1 MIDLVIPVYKPGDEF
16 LQLLAKINN
25 QSYPVGKIILMN
37 TEEQYWKEFVIKHK
51 EIENFDKLEVHHL
64 TRREFDHGNTRNQGI
79 SYSDAEYILLMTQD
93 AVPENEFLVES
104 LLKGFD
110 NPKVAVAYGRQLPR
124 EDCRE
129 AEKFT
134 RSFNYPAESKVKS
147 KADIETMGIKAF
159 FCSNVCAMYKR
170 EFFDL
175 LGGFTK
181 KTIFNEDMIFAGNA
195 IKADYMIAYVAEARV
210 VHSHNYGNMEQFHRN
225 FDLGVSQ
232 KEHPEVF
239 AGIKS
244 ESEGIKL
251 VKKTAAHLWKSKRK
265 LQIIPMVIQS
275 GFKFAGYRLGKNY
288 TKLSK
293 GFVIKCSMNKSY
305 WQ

>member
-1 MIDLVIPVYKPGDEF
+1 MIDLVIPVYKPGEEF
-16 LQLLAKINN
+16 VQLLSKING
-25 QSYPVGKIILMN
+25 QSYPIRKIILMN
-37 TEEQYWKEFVIKHK
+37 TEEKYWEEFAHKHK
-51 EIENFDKLEVHHL
+51 ELEAYENLEIHHISKAQ
-64 TRREFDHGNTRNQGI
+64 FDHGNTRNQGI

-93 AVPENEFLVES
+93 ALPENEFLVER
-104 LLKGFD
+104 LQNAFE
-110 NPKVAVAYGRQLPR
+110 NPKVAVAYARQLPR
-124 EDCRE
+124 EECRE

-134 RSFNYPAESKVKS
+134 RSFNYPKDSKLKS

-170 EFFDL
+170 DVFDK

-181 KTIFNEDMIFAGNA
+181 RTIFNEDMIFAGNA
-195 IKADYMIAYVAEARV
+195 IKADYLIAYVAEARV
-210 VHSHNYGNMEQFHRN
+210 IHSHNYGNMEQFHRN

-239 AGIKS
+239 DGIKS
-244 ESEGIKL
+244 ESEGIRL
-251 VKKTAAHLWKSKRK
+251 VKKTAAHLWKNKGK
-265 LQIIPMVIQS
+265 LQIVPMIVQS
-275 GFKFAGYRLGKNY
+275 GFKFLGYRLGKNY

-293 GFVIKCSMNKSY
+293 SFVIKCSMNKSY

>member
-1 MIDLVIPVYKPGDEF
+1 MIDLVIPVYKPGVEF
-16 LQLLAKINN
+16 VQLLSKINS
-25 QSYPVGKIILMN
+25 QSYPVRKIILMN
-37 TEEQYWKEFVIKHK
+37 TEEKYWEEFAIEHK
-51 EIENFDKLEVHHL
+51 EIRDFKNLEVHHL
-64 TRREFDHGNTRNQGI
+64 SKTEFDHGNTRNQGI

-93 AVPENEFLVES
+93 ALPENEFLVER
-104 LLKGFD
+104 LYNAFE

-124 EDCRE
+124 EECLE

-134 RSFNYPAESKVKS
+134 RSFNYPEESKLKS
-147 KADIETMGIKAF
+147 KDDIETIGIKAF

-170 EFFDL
+170 EVFDK

-181 KTIFNEDMIFAGNA
+181 RTIFNEDMIFAGNA
-195 IKADYMIAYVAEARV
+195 IKENYLIAYVAEARV
-210 VHSHNYGNMEQFHRN
+210 IHSHNYGNMEQFHRN

-239 AGIKS
+239 DGIKS
-244 ESEGIKL
+244 ESEGIRL
-251 VKKTAAHLWKSKRK
+251 VKKTVAHLWKNKRK
-265 LQIIPMVIQS
+265 LQIFPMIVQS
-275 GFKFAGYRLGKNY
+275 GFKFIGYRLGKNY

-293 GFVIKCSMNKSY
+293 NFVIKCSMNKSY

>member
-1 MIDLVIPVYKPGDEF
+1 MIDLVIPVCKPGDEF

-210 VHSHNYGNMEQFHRN
+210 VHSHNYGNMEQLHRN

-275 GFKFAGYRLGKNY
+275 GFKFVGYRLGKNY

-293 GFVIKCSMNKSY
+293 SFVIKCSMNKSY

>member
-110 NPKVAVAYGRQLPR
+110 NSKVAVAYGRQLPR

-147 KADIETMGIKAF
+147 KTDIETMGIKAF

-232 KEHPEVF
+232 KEYPEVF